1 LTVNALFG
9 RDLFVLL
16 ACLMWAALLLALG
29 NLLADVLLLLV
40 DPRLR
45 QSGAGRESN
54 SMKTRLRLWTGS
66 GLLALLV
73 VGAVFADFLAP
84 YAPDEQQRDYPFAPP
99 SRIHFKDAQGRWQW
113 PPRAFPLKPIDAQPR
128 IYVQASE
135 QSFPLKFWSRG
146 AAYRLLGIFP
156 AEVHLLSV
164 DEPARLFVL
173 GTDALGRDV
182 WARLLHGARLSL
194 LIAAAALLLVLPLA
208 LLIGCVAGFYGG
220 WADFVLMRLAELFLA
235 LPALYLVI
243 ALRSALPLSLAPEQV
258 FGALVLVIG
267 LFGWAH
273 LARLAR
279 ALVLS
284 LRQREFVAAALALGA
299 TDGWIM
305 RRHILPQLAG
315 FTLTQAA
322 LAAPG
327 YILAEVT
334 LSYLGLGVPEPLSSW
349 GSMLAG
355 AQSVQTL
362 SSYRWNLAP
371 AVAVFLTSLAFYLLA
386 EGLKDLFDPH
396 ASEASATQHKWSA
409 Y

>member
-1 LTVNALFG
+1 
-9 RDLFVLL
+9 
-16 ACLMWAALLLALG
+16 
-29 NLLADVLLLLV
+29 
-40 DPRLR
+40 
-45 QSGAGRESN
+45 
-54 SMKTRLRLWTGS
+54 MKTRFRLWTGG
-66 GLLALLV
+66 GLLALLI
-73 VGAVFADFLAP
+73 VGAVFADLLAP
-84 YAPDEQQRDYPFAPP
+84 YPPDEQQRAYPFAAP
-99 SRIHFKDAQGRWQW
+99 SQLHFKDAQGHWQW
-113 PPRAFPLKPIDAQPR
+113 PPRVFLLKPIDAQPR
-128 IYVQASE
+128 IYLQDPT

-156 AEVHLLSV
+156 AEVHLLNV
-164 DEPARLFVL
+164 DEPAHLFVL

-182 WARLLHGARLSL
+182 WARVLHGARLSL

-243 ALRSALPLSLAPEQV
+243 ALRSALPLSLEPEQV

-273 LARLAR
+273 LARVAR
-279 ALVLS
+279 GLVMS
-284 LRQREFVAAALALGA
+284 LRRREFVTAALALGA
-299 TDGWIM
+299 TDRWIM

-334 LSYLGLGVPEPLSSW
+334 LSYLGLGVPEPLPSW
-349 GSMLAG
+349 GNMLAG
-355 AQSVQTL
+355 AQNVQTL
-362 SSYRWNLAP
+362 SSYWWNLAP
-371 AVAVFLTSLAFYLLA
+371 AAAVFLTSLAFYLLA
-386 EGLKDLFDPH
+386 EGLKDCFDPH
-396 ASEASATQHKWSA
+396 ALEASATQREGPA
-409 Y
+409 N